1 MNPEQHYYLRGWWE
15 KWDIHAKHTVFGL
28 FLLQTAYIWINNKKK
43 NMQKIRINSKWNNFL
58 LILMVNKEIDKFKI
72 NKSFKRL
79 VDIGSLVILA
89 VAKQRPLL

>member
-1 MNPEQHYYLRGWWE
+1 MGEMR
-15 KWDIHAKHTVFGL
+15 HTYCVFGL

-89 VAKQRPLL
+89 VATQRPLL